1 VTERKCTRITDA
13 RVWNS
18 VREKDKENERERYGR
33 RMLQDI
39 RAEAGY
45 KKQDSSRR
53 PSGSEREREM
63 IGRKNQ
69 RVGRGGKMRKRD
81 RGTLGET
88 GEKRTQWAV
97 RGREER
103 TREWSEIVQLSASER
118 KRVGAMC
125 VGHVERACVLGSP
138 VCLSLSLCLPPFS
151 TIRPPCLSANVILWL
166 SLSSLSSSLSLSVS
180 TSPSLLLSVE
190 PRRVNTSAQD
200 TLHSAP
206 LSGGQTSLSANQKAS

>member
-1 VTERKCTRITDA
+1 MQECGIACEKKIKRMRERGMDEGCYRIYERKQGTRSRTA
-13 RVWNS
+13 A
-18 VREKDKENERERYGR
+18 GGH
-33 RMLQDI
+33 L
-39 RAEAGY
+39 EA
-45 KKQDSSRR
+45 
-53 PSGSEREREM
+53 REREM